1 MKVQNSLED
10 SYLHKLAS
18 TTKGRM
24 QAIHKS
30 NGDVTDNEIH
40 HT

>member
-1 MKVQNSLED
+1 MRVQKMWNSLED

-18 TTKGRM
+18 NMKRTM

-30 NGDVTDNEIH
+30 NGDVTDY
-40 HT
+40 